1 MARQDFLRGELV
13 MLAFTVLR
21 ATALRQS
28 PAPSCYCYI
37 PTGYKGYKRTS
48 INED

>member
-1 MARQDFLRGELV
+1 MARQDFLRGELL

-28 PAPSCYCYI
+28 PSVKLLLLHPD
-37 PTGYKGYKRTS
+37 GV
-48 INED
+48 